1 MAHKP
6 NINSEKNF
14 NLLEYK
20 YITNEQFYKTN
31 SHIYENKSDKIKI
44 IKAYDSSES
53 IAVRNNVV
61 IESSGEFESDLNFE
75 GERRFFVE
83 HKNKDKQ
90 DKETGENSKNPDLNP
105 KNRITMFQVTDQT
118 EKIKNKIEK
127 LNQQQF
133 HEETNYLRNY
143 DQQSKKPWKIKFNK
157 RRSDGN
163 FFYYGAIVFMV
174 VTILLFIQAFR
185 RSEVDIYKYLC
196 LFGLFFH
203 VLCLVWY
210 YVLSLEVVTVGPMSG
225 YFSVKKR

>member
-6 NINSEKNF
+6 NIKSQKNF

-20 YITNEQFYKTN
+20 YITNEQFYKTK

-61 IESSGEFESDLNFE
+61 IQSSGEFESDLYFE
-75 GERRFFVE
+75 GERKFFVE
-83 HKNKDKQ
+83 HKQ
-90 DKETGENSKNPDLNP
+90 DEGGENSKNSRNP
-105 KNRITMFQVTDQT
+105 NTSRITMFQVTDQT

-133 HEETNYLRNY
+133 HEETNYLRDY
-143 DQQSKKPWKIKFNK
+143 QQSKKPWKIKFSK
-157 RRSDGN
+157 KRSDGN
-163 FFYYGAIVFMV
+163 FFYYGAIVFMI
-174 VTILLFIQAFR
+174 VTIFLFVQAVNK
-185 RSEVDIYKYLC
+185 SEVDIYKYLC